1 MGGPRGRLIS
11 SSDRKNAIE
20 LINEARYAGARLAPC
35 CEVLNISVRTYER
48 WIKEDGVIDLRKHVK
63 LKEPHNKLSDK
74 EKQDIIDICNSPEHA
89 DLNPSQIVP
98 KLADQGQYIA
108 SESTFY
114 RVLRE
119 FKQNAKRKATRSHLS
134 KPLSTHVAKAPNQV
148 WTWDITWIP
157 GLIKGSYY
165 KLYMIID
172 IFSRMIIQWE
182 LHETESQ
189 KHAMNLVRKAVFRHG
204 IINKP
209 LVLHSDNGS
218 PMKGQDF
225 QNLLVHLGITKSY
238 SRPRV
243 SNDNAYSEALF
254 KTLKYTKDFP
264 TKGFESMESAREWIN
279 RFVNLY
285 NIEFMHSGIKFVTP
299 HQRHY
304 GFDKEVLR
312 RRKDVYENAKQK
324 NPGRWSGKTRNWDY
338 IDYVSLNPVNK
349 DELAQ
354 KIRQLT

>member
-1 MGGPRGRLIS
+1 MKMDGTT
-11 SSDRKNAIE
+11 DQRKNA
-20 LINEARYAGARLAPC
+20 
-35 CEVLNISVRTYER
+35 
-48 WIKEDGVIDLRKHVK
+48 KRK
-63 LKEPHNKLSDK
+63 PPANKLTDEERK
-74 EKQDIIDICNSPEHA
+74 AIITVCNQPENT

-98 KLADQGQYIA
+98 KLAEEGSYLA

-114 RVLRE
+114 RVLKE
-119 FKQNAKRKATRSHLS
+119 AKQNASRKAVRTHAHR
-134 KPLSTHVAKAPNQV
+134 PLSTHVATGPNQV

-157 GLIKGSYY
+157 GSIKGRYY

-172 IFSRMIIQWE
+172 IFSRLIIQWE
-182 LHETESQ
+182 VYETESQ
-189 KHAMNLVRKAVFRHG
+189 IHAMELVKKAVFRH
-204 IINKP
+204 NVLNEP

-264 TKGFESMESAREWIN
+264 NQGFPSMDDARIWIKS
-279 RFVNLY
+279 FVKLY
-285 NIEFMHSGIKFVTP
+285 NTEFMHSGIKFVTP

-304 GFDKEVLR
+304 GQDRVVLQIRTETYEKAR
-312 RRKDVYENAKQK
+312 RVHPA
-324 NPGRWSGKTRNWDY
+324 RWSGKIRDWSY
-338 IDYVSLNPVNK
+338 IEYVALNPVHK
-349 DELAQ
+349 EEVVGKTRHLS
-354 KIRQLT
+354 